1 MTGRPKR
8 NKTRHERFGVLSA
21 FKKNITLRAGL
32 CIVTVALTLL
42 LLFAL
47 TLAWSTNV
55 VQTGDLIFRTEKW
68 NFNGQITVYGDTLTV
83 APGDTG
89 RISMRLRNDGDAIV
103 AAGVTVSKEQMS
115 EALRRRIYFYVDDSV
130 VRNGETVKRAYVG
143 ATSGYTY
150 TLFPHSEM
158 NVNDQTEELPALHWE
173 WTYDVLGYYVVGT
186 VTSDAVTITD
196 YLRPVVY
203 DYDPIRTTF
212 DEQGFLVTVDG
223 TKTTETFLR
232 ELSSTDGYEGQIDPS
247 KRTATGYY
255 PVSVDENGNGV
266 WLYLCKRLEII
277 ANIEEDTVLGTAQT
291 PLSCTAIVRV
301 TGTNVNADTIVVDSE
316 TKLREAFTATQ
327 NGIVQ
332 LSGDL
337 TVTEALTLPSG
348 TSILLDLNG
357 HTLTSSAKNIF
368 VAEPD
373 SVLQILNGAVDG
385 GSATENAVRA
395 VGAEVTLSGVAVK
408 GVKNGINVYDY
419 EGTDPVDSRIHLVDS
434 TITASSLGI
443 TVRGNGKS
451 SAERT
456 AVIIEGCEIT
466 GTGYAGLSGNGTYYG
481 TDIRISD
488 SVISGYYTSVYHPQ
502 KDSTLTVENST
513 LSGWTGIAIKGGTVY
528 LTDSTVQGTG
538 AAGEP
543 GYSLSGWMDTGDG
556 VYLEANYEWTTEIY
570 ISGEKTC
577 VTSINAFAVRKYEPD
592 VARASIS
599 ITDGAF
605 SSDVSAYLTGG
616 VAMRKD
622 GELFLVGAN
631 AVETTAE
638 ETTSVE
644 STSDE
649 TVG

>member
-1 MTGRPKR
+1 MTSNPKS
-8 NKTRHERFGVLSA
+8 NKPRHERFGVL
-21 FKKNITLRAGL
+21 KVLQKNIALRAGL
-32 CIVTVALTLL
+32 CVVTVVLTLL

-55 VQTGDLIFRTEKW
+55 VHLGGLVFQTEKW
-68 NFNGQITVYGDTLTV
+68 DFNGQITVYGDTLTL

-89 RISMRLRNDGDAIV
+89 LVSMRLRNDGDAVV

-115 EALRRRIYFYVDDSV
+115 EAMRRRIYFYVDDEV
-130 VRNGETVKRAYVG
+130 VRNGEMVERAYVG

-186 VTSDAVTITD
+186 VTADAVTITD

-212 DEQGFLVTVDG
+212 DAQGFLVTVDG
-223 TKTTETFLR
+223 TKTTETFLA
-232 ELSSTDGYEGQIDPS
+232 ELSSTDGYAGQIDPS

-277 ANIEEDTVLGTAQT
+277 ANIEEDTALGTAQE
-291 PLSCTAIVRV
+291 PLSSTAIVRV

-316 TKLREAFTATQ
+316 TKLREAFAEAE
-327 NGIVQ
+327 NAIVQ

-337 TVTEALTLPSG
+337 TVSEPLTLASG
-348 TSILLDLNG
+348 TSVMLDLNG

-395 VGAEVTLSGVAVK
+395 VGAEVTLSGVTVEN
-408 GVKNGINVYDY
+408 VKNGVNVYDY

-434 TITASSLGI
+434 EITASSLGVMI
-443 TVRGNGKS
+443 RGNGKT

-456 AVIIEGCEIT
+456 VVIIEGCKIA
-466 GTGYAGLSGNGTYYG
+466 GTGYAGISGNGTYYG

-513 LSGWTGIAIKGGTVY
+513 LSGWTGVAIKGGTVY
-528 LTDSTVQGTG
+528 LTDSTVEGTG

-543 GYSLSGWMDTGDG
+543 GYSLSGWTDTGDG
-556 VYLEANYEWTTEIY
+556 IYLEANYEWLTEIY
-570 ISGEKTC
+570 ISGGKTV
-577 VTSINAFAVRKYEPD
+577 VTSANALAVRKYESN
-592 VARASIS
+592 VAHASIVVS
-599 ITDGAF
+599 GGSF
-605 SSDVSAYLTGG
+605 SSDVSAYLAEG
-616 VAMRKD
+616 AQMRQS
-622 GELFLVGAN
+622 GTTFLVG
-631 AVETTAE
+631 ETAE
-638 ETTSVE
+638 ETTATATAAV
-644 STSDE
+644 T
-649 TVG
+649 TAAQ